1 MATRNNNDLFPQDT
15 SLFGGPQNDGGL
27 FATPKVQPMED
38 SRIAQRAIQQASK
51 PLTPKQQAAQLGE
64 QRSQYLN
71 GLAEQ
76 LRSATEWQEATPE
89 RKQKMMDGWF
99 TTKWP
104 QAVQAMGV
112 TDPMEAAE
120 LQGQLRMVLAQDR
133 SLQQKLVD
141 QTSQLDDTWKGTQ
154 AATKQLASGITD
166 VAPAAYYQARID
178 NQTAILEKDG
188 KPLTLGGVPQI
199 DRNGNPIIERF
210 TPEQRK
216 KLEDEIA
223 ELTRARDAQLKD
235 AATAQKEADAIR
247 QSQSYGQRVRD
258 KRLEEMQQDYGE
270 GWGTAGYYVTNPGA
284 ALQIATENAPSA
296 LATIAASAAGQAIGI
311 PVPVTLAA
319 TGAVFTG
326 TDAGQGA
333 YQQVMQMDNAEL
345 QAKSAPY
352 RELIAQ
358 GLTPDKAKETLAAR
372 AAGDATLKG
381 AALGIVAS
389 PVGEAVPLS
398 RLAGNLVRGEG
409 AGVARGYL
417 GAVSSG
423 ALNAGSEF
431 VEEYGTQVAS
441 NVGQNSATGI
451 DGDITKGALAQGIQ
465 GIVAAT
471 PLSVGGSVATEAAAR
486 RSGAAPGDTTT
497 GTGNDQ
503 TTAQE
508 APQAAPRAQEADDGS
523 GLYTPPAA
531 EATAETTATPEATTR
546 PAAEPEAQAE
556 VAAADAARQN
566 MSAVYQDVMSRSG
579 TELTQPEI
587 NSLFDAMYQ
596 AEQQA
601 SYNSGLIESALNHLQ
616 KNRAVPADVGSSLVE
631 SYRAHRS
638 AAAEMDAHDVALNA
652 VDAMQQWGTTPTAE
666 FTNGRTDVTAAIPGV
681 NYDSASLR
689 AALNRGLETTTERS
703 GTDTATAVSG
713 DVSPVNGLTETTG
726 LSGAERNTA
735 TENAGNPQADAA
747 VGTPTA
753 AEPAV
758 SRPDNQPVPDSSTEL
773 SAGERDT
780 GSAAGQ
786 RAADA
791 GSAESI
797 SRSTTGRDLGV
808 ERQLAPRPADNPNIT
823 PEGRDMVGLRRAAYN
838 AIASSDRTV
847 LDAGSSLVR
856 ALESNDHAAA
866 DAAANVLESKGIAG
880 AGRYFEPSQAAQPT
894 ATQEGSTLNPA
905 EREQPDALNPAG
917 QDVTHTPAGRDLQRL
932 ERQAERLL
940 DSDTL
945 FAEGADLA
953 RALEQGDYAKA
964 DTIAEALYAEGH
976 RQFAPPQNNAG
987 AGARTMRGAY
997 MDLSPAERLAL
1008 QREFDSVA
1016 DALPADMSNMT
1027 AWRDAMVTEQLNE
1040 DAGTP
1045 SASPLFQRLSESARN
1060 IIRKMAKALAA
1071 IVVAVSLT
1079 NMVGITDAR
1088 AAQGVGTV
1096 TQVTQVANLSQPAN
1110 VVNSWIRQTH
1120 DNNGQ
1125 RYVIADKA
1133 AGTIHI
1139 MDAAG
1144 NELAT
1149 APALYGKRTGD
1160 GMSLGETPAGVFM
1173 LHNQSAPH
1181 SYGGDLQ
1188 QFATAPNGDIYAV
1201 HRVLTNNNQNRQGRL
1216 DTPTAA
1222 DNRVSLGCINIPADI
1237 YNQYLNKGFQGKLY
1251 VLPDQKKLSEVFPGL
1266 VEQQAQAEQVQ
1277 NTQMPEDLGN
1287 TANPQFESS
1296 TDQLAQT
1303 EPASLEQGYQATQE
1317 AQNVAQTEDS
1327 VPSEPGNTP
1336 AESLAWAALGFT
1348 VLRRRQS
1355 NEQKASGQTSEQES
1369 ANAGTVPPNPEPSET
1384 RRAFNDAG
1392 SASNVSAMYDPTA
1405 RTEQRGSRFR
1415 NRQAWYADMGWKM
1428 RNALIDAQTPLLR
1441 WLVDDAQQSPRGREF
1456 DDIPAWQEL
1465 KLLPGRKAELEAEFR
1480 RNIMQPIDQHFAA
1493 VSRRTGK
1500 PITDVASHVA
1510 TWVTTQHIPEA
1521 NAALR
1526 ANLQQRVDETL
1537 LLHPEDHAA
1546 ALAALQA
1553 HDAAQ
1558 RGGPRAPM
1566 AGGLTDAEAQ
1576 RTAQAIEQMGYT
1588 PEELQRAQ
1596 QLIVGGFQQLTQE
1609 RVNSGVLEQETVDA
1623 WNAKGF
1629 KNFVS
1634 LFVDHST
1641 DGDVF
1646 LGTSM
1651 FNPKGDYTREG
1662 SMTRANNAYATL
1674 TEYANRTAAGIAS
1687 QNFKA
1692 EINRLAEAG
1701 VPGLHR
1707 GSAQS
1712 NPNAQGLF
1720 YSTTEQLPTGE
1731 EVRRQ
1736 YKLWFDDEN
1745 IMAGLSQ
1752 ARPDVNPVLGGL
1764 TRVTRGMFSLVTRF
1778 DPSFA
1783 PSNMVKDVQERALN
1797 LFARNLYDSN
1807 GAQVSASVL
1816 TRQMLAHAAN
1826 PVLLKQTFQFL
1837 RSQNADGFYGRYA
1850 QELAQMGGVSTIAQM
1865 LGKDNSAL
1873 QANLKKQ
1880 LGVRKGGAAAV
1891 EALMQYNESFNMVS
1905 ALSGYV
1911 AMRENGVPARDAAF
1925 RTLDMMNFRQQGT
1938 ITPALS
1944 AFMPFVNPA
1953 FQSGYNML
1961 RTLRTSR
1968 GKLAFGGL
1976 IIAGLVANGIARGI
1990 AGDDPDYGNK
2000 MDALGMGELSRF
2012 LPIFTDEGH
2021 FAKLPIGYGLP
2032 QVAWVTSVALDRAR
2046 RGVMSYADAASQ
2058 IALTFYK
2065 NISPADMPSYSFTDH
2080 PTAWLMAT
2088 FAPAAIQPLVEAG
2101 TGVNAFGSPI
2111 SYGGASEGER
2121 RSGHGQ
2127 TRTPE
2132 FWQDFA
2138 KGLADISGGTLD
2150 YYPEDVRHIVNGYLM
2165 GPLRGITTYL
2175 EAEDAYKS
2183 GDNQRIQQELGVPL
2197 STIGLQKFYGNDNA
2211 ATSRM
2216 YYDRRSKV
2224 MARLREL
2231 DVPLS
2236 DKRNQGVEGAKER
2249 RIVAEMISRGASPEE
2264 AMEAKLVLEAD
2275 KALRKNNEDMRERYK
2290 VFKQLD
2296 LELDTLAPAFQ
2307 QQGIQREAIMRMYL
2321 NQARSLK

>member
-1 MATRNNNDLFPQDT
+1 MATKNNSNDLFPQDS

-51 PLTPKQQAAQLGE
+51 PLTAKQQAAQLGA
-64 QRSQYLN
+64 QRDQYLA
-71 GLAEQ
+71 GLADQ
-76 LRSATEWQEATPE
+76 LRAAPAWQEATPE
-89 RKQKMMDGWF
+89 RKQQMMDGWF
-99 TTKWP
+99 NTKWP
-104 QAVQAMGV
+104 QVTQALGI
-112 TDPMEAAE
+112 TDPMDAAE
-120 LQGQLRMVLAQDR
+120 LQGQMRMVLAQDR

-154 AATKQLASGITD
+154 AATKQLVSGATD
-166 VAPAAYYQARID
+166 IAPAAYYQARID
-178 NQTAILEKDG
+178 NITNQLAQDG
-188 KPLTLGGVPQI
+188 KPLTLGGVPQLKFDGTPVI
-199 DRNGNPIIERF
+199 QSF

-216 KLEDEIA
+216 ALEDQIA
-223 ELTRARDAQLKD
+223 DIVKERDAQMLD
-235 AATAQKEADAIR
+235 AAATQKEVNALHE
-247 QSQSYGQRVRD
+247 SQSYGQRVRD
-258 KRLEEMQQDYGE
+258 KRLSEMQEDSGE
-270 GWGTAGYYVTNPGA
+270 GWGTAKYYATNPAA

-296 LATIAASAAGQAIGI
+296 LATIVASAAGQAVGI

-319 TGAVFTG
+319 SGAVFTG

-358 GLTPDKAKETLAAR
+358 GLAPDKAKETLAAR
-372 AAGDATLKG
+372 ASGDALLKG
-381 AALGIVAS
+381 AALGVVAS
-389 PVGEAVPLS
+389 PVGEAVPFA
-398 RLAGNLVRGEG
+398 RLAGGLVRGEG

-417 GAVSSG
+417 GAVASG
-423 ALNAGSEF
+423 TLNAASEF
-431 VEEYGTQVAS
+431 GEEYGTQVAS
-441 NVGQNSATGI
+441 NMGQNSGTGI
-451 DGDITKGALAQGIQ
+451 DGDVTKGALVQGIQ
-465 GIVAAT
+465 GLVAAT
-471 PLSVGGSVATEAAAR
+471 PLSVGGAVTAEAAAR
-486 RSGAAPGDTTT
+486 RNAGATPPT
-497 GTGNDQ
+497 GTDPAAGANPTPGADPA
-503 TTAQE
+503 TGANPAPAPTSQE
-508 APQAAPRAQEADDGS
+508 ANDGS
-523 GLYTPPAA
+523 GLYTPPATEA
-531 EATAETTATPEATTR
+531 TTEATATPATDTR
-546 PAAEPEAQAE
+546 PAAEPEAQADAQ
-556 VAAADAARQN
+556 AALAEADAARQN
-566 MSAVYQDVMSRSG
+566 MSTVYQDTLSRRG
-579 TELTQPEI
+579 TELTQAEI
-587 NSLFDAMYQ
+587 NSLFEAMYQ
-596 AEQQA
+596 AESRA
-601 SYNSGLIESALNHLQ
+601 NFSPDVVESALNTLQ
-616 KNRAVPADVGSSLVE
+616 EARAVPTDVGRSLVE
-631 SYRAHRS
+631 AYRAHRDAS
-638 AAAEMDAHDVALNA
+638 AELDAHDVAMNT
-652 VDAMQQWGTTPTAE
+652 VDAMQQWGATPTAE
-666 FTNGRTDVTAAIPGV
+666 FTNGRTDVTAAIPGADY
-681 NYDSASLR
+681 NSASLR
-689 AALNRGLETTTERS
+689 AALNRGLETPTERS
-703 GTDTATAVSG
+703 GTDTTTTVSSDAG
-713 DVSPVNGLTETTG
+713 AVNGVTETTG
-726 LSGAERNTA
+726 VSGAERNTT
-735 TENAGNPQADAA
+735 TENAGNPQTDAT
-747 VGTPTA
+747 VGTPTT

-758 SRPDNQPVPDSSTEL
+758 SRPDNQSVPSSSPEL
-773 SAGERDT
+773 SVSERDT

-786 RAADA
+786 RTTDA
-791 GSAESI
+791 GSTESTG
-797 SRSTTGRDLGV
+797 SSTTGRNLSVGDTV
-808 ERQLAPRPADNPNIT
+808 EHTSPTAQP
-823 PEGRDMVGLRRAAYN
+823 
-838 AIASSDRTV
+838 
-847 LDAGSSLVR
+847 
-856 ALESNDHAAA
+856 
-866 DAAANVLESKGIAG
+866 
-880 AGRYFEPSQAAQPT
+880 AAQPT
-894 ATQEGSTLNPA
+894 VTQDSSTLNPA
-905 EREQPDALNPAG
+905 AREQPDALNPVG
-917 QDVTHTPAGRDLQRL
+917 QEVTHSPAGRDLQRL
-932 ERQAERLL
+932 QRQADRLL

-964 DTIAEALYAEGH
+964 DVIAEALYADGH
-976 RQFAPPQNNAG
+976 RQFAPPQNNTGVG
-987 AGARTMRGAY
+987 ASSIRSAY

-1008 QREFDSVA
+1008 QREFDAVS
-1016 DALPADMSNMT
+1016 DSLPADMANMN
-1027 AWRDAMVTEQLNE
+1027 AWRDAMVTEQLNQ

-1045 SASPLFQRLSESARN
+1045 SSSPFFQRLTDAARN
-1060 IIRKMAKALAA
+1060 IIHKMAKALAG
-1071 IVVAVSLT
+1071 IVVAISLT

-1110 VVNSWIRQTH
+1110 VVNSWVRQSH

-1144 NELAT
+1144 NELAS

-1173 LHNQSAPH
+1173 LHNQSAPR

-1216 DTPTAA
+1216 DSATPN

-1237 YNQYLNKGFQGKLY
+1237 YNKFLNKGFQGKLY
-1251 VLPDQKKLSEVFPGL
+1251 VLPDQKKLGDVFPGL
-1266 VEQQAQAEQVQ
+1266 VEQEAQAEQVQ
-1277 NTQMPEDLGN
+1277 NTQLPEDLGN
-1287 TANPQFESS
+1287 MANPEFASS
-1296 TDQLAQT
+1296 TPQLAQT
-1303 EPASLEQGYQATQE
+1303 EPATLEQGYQTTQE
-1317 AQNVAQTEDS
+1317 AQSIPQMEDS
-1327 VPSEPGNTP
+1327 VPAEPGNMP
-1336 AESLAWAALGFT
+1336 AQAMAWFGIGAST
-1348 VLRRRQS
+1348 LRRRRRNDQT
-1355 NEQKASGQTSEQES
+1355 ESGAISEEES
-1369 ANAGTVPPNPEPSET
+1369 ADAGVVPPNPEPSET

-1392 SASNVSAMYDPTA
+1392 SASNVSAMYDPAA

-1415 NRQAWYADMGWKM
+1415 NRQAWYGDMGWKM
-1428 RNALIDAQTPLLR
+1428 RHALIDSQTPMLR
-1441 WLVDDAQQSPRGREF
+1441 WLVDDAQQSPRGREY
-1456 DDIPAWQEL
+1456 DDIPVWQEL

-1480 RNIMQPIDQHFAA
+1480 RTIVQPIDQHFAA
-1493 VSRRTGK
+1493 LSTRTGR
-1500 PITDVASHVA
+1500 PITDVATHVA
-1510 TWVTTQHIPEA
+1510 TWVTAQHIPEA

-1537 LLHPEDHAA
+1537 LLHPEDHADAQA
-1546 ALAALQA
+1546 ALAAF
-1553 HDAAQ
+1553 DAAQ

-1566 AGGLTDAEAQ
+1566 AGGLTDTEAQ
-1576 RTAQAIEQMGYT
+1576 TRAQAIEQMGYT

-1596 QLIVGGFQQLTQE
+1596 QLITGGFENLTRE
-1609 RVNSGVLEQETVDA
+1609 RVDAGVLEQDVVDA
-1623 WNAKGF
+1623 WKAKGF

-1651 FNPKGDYTREG
+1651 YNPKGDYTREG
-1662 SMTRANNAYATL
+1662 SMTPANNAYATL
-1674 TEYANRTAAGIAS
+1674 IEYANRTAAGIAS

-1692 EINRLAEAG
+1692 ELNNLADAG

-1720 YSTTEQLPTGE
+1720 YSTSEQMPTGE
-1731 EVRRQ
+1731 TVRRQ

-1745 IMAGLSQ
+1745 IMAGLAQ
-1752 ARPDVNPVLGGL
+1752 VRPDVNPVIGGL
-1764 TRVTRGMFSLVTRF
+1764 TRVTRGLFSLVTRF

-1797 LFARNLYDSN
+1797 IFSRNLYDAN
-1807 GAQVSASVL
+1807 GAQVNAGTL
-1816 TRQMLAHAAN
+1816 TRQMLVHAAN
-1826 PVLLKQTFQFL
+1826 PMLLTQTFRFL
-1837 RSQNADGFYGRYA
+1837 RNQNADGFYGRYA
-1850 QELAQMGGVSTIAQM
+1850 QELSQMGGVSTIAQM
-1865 LGKDNSAL
+1865 LGKDDATL
-1873 QANLKKQ
+1873 RTNLKKQ
-1880 LGVRKGGAAAV
+1880 LGLRKGGAAAM
-1891 EALMQYNESFNMVS
+1891 EGLMQYNESFNMVS

-1938 ITPALS
+1938 VTPSLA

-1953 FQSGYNML
+1953 FQSGYNL
-1961 RTLRTSR
+1961 VRTLKTSR
-1968 GKLAFGGL
+1968 GKLMFGGL
-1976 IIAGLVANGIARGI
+1976 IVAGLVANGIARGI

-2000 MDALGMGELSRF
+2000 MDALSMGELSRF
-2012 LPIFTDEGH
+2012 LPIFTDAGH

-2046 RGVMSYADAASQ
+2046 RGIMSYGDAASQ

-2065 NISPADMPSYSFTDH
+2065 NLSPADMPSYSFNEH

-2088 FAPAAIQPLVEAG
+2088 FMPAATQPLVEAA
-2101 TGVNAFGSPI
+2101 TGVNSFGSPI
-2111 SYGGASEGER
+2111 SYGGAGEGER
-2121 RSGHGQ
+2121 RSEHGQ

-2132 FWQDFA
+2132 FWQNFA
-2138 KGLADISGGTLD
+2138 KGMADVSGGALD
-2150 YYPEDVRHIVNGYLM
+2150 FYPEDVRHVVNGYMM

-2231 DVPLS
+2231 NVPLT

-2275 KALRKNNEDMRERYK
+2275 KALTKNNQNMREQYK

-2296 LELDTLAPAFQ
+2296 LDLETLAPAFQ
-2307 QQGIQREAIMRMYL
+2307 QQGVQREAIMRVYL

>member
-38 SRIAQRAIQQASK
+38 SRIAQHAIQQASK

-64 QRSQYLN
+64 QRNQYLN

-76 LRSATEWQEATPE
+76 LRAAPEWQQATPE
-89 RKQKMMDGWF
+89 RKQQMMDGWF
-99 TTKWP
+99 NTKWP
-104 QAVQAMGV
+104 QVTQTLGV

-154 AATKQLASGITD
+154 AATKQLVSGATD
-166 VAPAAYYQARID
+166 IAPAAYYQARID
-178 NQTAILEKDG
+178 NQRAILEKDG

-216 KLEDEIA
+216 QLEDQIA
-223 ELTRARDAQLKD
+223 ELTRERDAQFKD
-235 AATAQKEADAIR
+235 AATTQKEVDAIR

-258 KRLEEMQQDYGE
+258 KRLEEMQQDHGE
-270 GWGTAGYYVTNPGA
+270 GWGTAGYYLTNPAA

-296 LATIAASAAGQAIGI
+296 LATIAASAVGQAVGI
-311 PVPVTLAA
+311 PVPATLAV

-358 GLTPDKAKETLAAR
+358 GNTPDKAKETLAAR

-381 AALGIVAS
+381 AALGVVAS

-398 RLAGNLVRGEG
+398 RLAGSLVRGEG
-409 AGVARGYL
+409 AGVSRGYL
-417 GAVSSG
+417 GAVASG
-423 ALNAGSEF
+423 ALNTGSEF

-441 NVGQNSATGI
+441 NIGQNSATGI

-465 GIVAAT
+465 GVVAAT
-471 PLSVGGSVATEAAAR
+471 PLSVGGAVATEAAAR
-486 RSGAAPGDTTT
+486 RSGAAPGANPEQGATDPNTGQPAPEAAPTTS
-497 GTGNDQ
+497 
-503 TTAQE
+503 QE
-508 APQAAPRAQEADDGS
+508 ANDGS
-523 GLYTPPAA
+523 GLYTPPDPQ
-531 EATAETTATPEATTR
+531 ATAEATATPEATAR

-566 MSAVYQDVMSRSG
+566 MSTVYQDVMSRRG
-579 TELTQPEI
+579 TELTQPEV

-601 SYNSGLIESALNHLQ
+601 NFSPDVVESALNALQ
-616 KNRAVPADVGSSLVE
+616 EARAVPADIGSSLVE
-631 SYRAHRS
+631 SYRSHRN
-638 AAAEMDAHDVALNA
+638 AAAELDAHDVAMNA
-652 VDAMQQWGTTPTAE
+652 VDALQQWGTTPTAE
-666 FTNGRTDVTAAIPGV
+666 FTNGRTDVTAAIPGTDY
-681 NYDSASLR
+681 NSASLR

-703 GTDTATAVSG
+703 GADTTAAVSSDAG
-713 DVSPVNGLTETTG
+713 TVNGLTETAG
-726 LSGAERNTA
+726 LSGAERNTT
-735 TENAGNPQADAA
+735 TENTGNPQADAA

-758 SRPDNQPVPDSSTEL
+758 SRPDNQSVPDSSTQL
-773 SAGERDT
+773 GTGERDA

-786 RAADA
+786 RAANA
-791 GSAESI
+791 GGTESTG
-797 SRSTTGRDLGV
+797 SSPTGGNLSVGDTVTHASPFPGMQPTLGQVTQVNPDGTFDMAVRGGNSTTTYTNLS
-808 ERQLAPRPADNPNIT
+808 PADVQQRT
-823 PEGRDMVGLRRAAYN
+823 PAQA
-838 AIASSDRTV
+838 
-847 LDAGSSLVR
+847 
-856 ALESNDHAAA
+856 
-866 DAAANVLESKGIAG
+866 
-880 AGRYFEPSQAAQPT
+880 PAAQQSPV
-894 ATQEGSTLNPA
+894 TQEGSTLNQT
-905 EREQPDALNPAG
+905 ERAQPDALNPAG
-917 QDVTHTPAGRDLQRL
+917 QEVSHTPAGRDLQRL
-932 ERQAERLL
+932 QRQADRLL

-953 RALEQGDYAKA
+953 RALEQGDYARA

-976 RQFAPPQNNAG
+976 RQFAPPQNNTG
-987 AGARTMRGAY
+987 AGAQSIRGAY

-1008 QREFDSVA
+1008 QREFDGLSET
-1016 DALPADMSNMT
+1016 LPADMANLN
-1027 AWRDAMVTEQLNE
+1027 AWRDAMVTEQMNQ

-1045 SASPLFQRLSESARN
+1045 SANPLFQRLSEVARN
-1060 IIRKMAKALAA
+1060 IIRKMAKALAG
-1071 IVVAVSLT
+1071 IVVAISLT

-1096 TQVTQVANLSQPAN
+1096 TQITQVANLSQPAN
-1110 VVNSWIRQTH
+1110 VVNSWIRQSH

-1144 NELAT
+1144 NELAS

-1173 LHNQSAPH
+1173 LHNQSAPR

-1216 DTPTAA
+1216 DSPTAA

-1251 VLPDQKKLSEVFPGL
+1251 VLPDQKKLGEVFPGL
-1266 VEQQAQAEQVQ
+1266 VEQQAQAEQVP
-1277 NTQMPEDLGN
+1277 NTQLPEDLGN
-1287 TANPQFESS
+1287 MANPQFESS
-1296 TDQLAQT
+1296 TDQLAQA

-1317 AQNVAQTEDS
+1317 AQTVAQTEDS
-1327 VPSEPGNTP
+1327 VSSEPGNEP
-1336 AESLAWAALGFT
+1336 AQAMAWFGIGAAT
-1348 VLRRRQS
+1348 LRRRRRNDQL
-1355 NEQKASGQTSEQES
+1355 ASGEISEQES
-1369 ANAGTVPPNPEPSET
+1369 ADAGTVPPNPEPSET

-1392 SASNVSAMYDPTA
+1392 SASNVSAMYDPDA
-1405 RTEQRGSRFR
+1405 RAEQRGSRFR

-1428 RNALIDAQTPLLR
+1428 RNTLLDAQTPMLR

-1480 RNIMQPIDQHFAA
+1480 RSIIQPIDQHFAA
-1493 VSRRTGK
+1493 LSSRTGK
-1500 PITDVASHVA
+1500 PITDVATQVA

-1546 ALAALQA
+1546 ALQALQDF
-1553 HDAAQ
+1553 DAAQ
-1558 RGGPRAPM
+1558 RGGPKART
-1566 AGGLTDAEAQ
+1566 AGGLTDTEAQ
-1576 RTAQAIEQMGYT
+1576 RIAQAIEQMGYT

-1596 QLIVGGFQQLTQE
+1596 QLIVGGFEQLTQE
-1609 RVNSGVLEQETVDA
+1609 RVNNGVLEQETADG
-1623 WNAKGF
+1623 WKAKGF

-1674 TEYANRTAAGIAS
+1674 IEYANRTAAGIAS

-1692 EINRLAEAG
+1692 EINRLADAG

-1731 EVRRQ
+1731 TVRRQ

-1752 ARPDVNPVLGGL
+1752 ARPDVNPVIGGL

-1807 GAQVSASVL
+1807 GAQVSASTL

-1865 LGKDNSAL
+1865 LGKDNDAL

-1880 LGVRKGGAAAV
+1880 LGVRKGGAAAM

-1925 RTLDMMNFRQQGT
+1925 RTLDMMNFRQQGK

-1953 FQSGYNML
+1953 FQSGYNL
-1961 RTLRTSR
+1961 VRTLRTSR
-1968 GKLAFGGL
+1968 GRLAFGGL

-2000 MDALGMGELSRF
+2000 MDALSMGELSRF

-2021 FAKLPIGYGLP
+2021 FAKMPIGYGLP
-2032 QVAWVTSVALDRAR
+2032 QVAWVMSVAFDRAR
-2046 RGVMSYADAASQ
+2046 RGVMSYGDAASQ

-2065 NISPADMPSYSFTDH
+2065 NLSPADMPSYSFNEH

-2088 FAPAAIQPLVEAG
+2088 FAPSAVQPLVEAG
-2101 TGVNAFGSPI
+2101 TGVNSFGSPI

-2121 RSGHGQ
+2121 RSEHGQ

-2132 FWQDFA
+2132 FWQNFA
-2138 KGLADISGGTLD
+2138 KGLADMSGGALD
-2150 YYPEDVRHIVNGYLM
+2150 YYPEDVRHVVNGYLM

-2175 EAEDAYKS
+2175 EAEDSYKS

-2231 DVPLS
+2231 NVPLT
-2236 DKRNQGVEGAKER
+2236 DKRNQGIEGAKER

-2264 AMEAKLVLEAD
+2264 AMEAKLVLQAD
-2275 KALRKNNEDMRERYK
+2275 KALTKNNQDMRERYK

-2296 LELDTLAPAFQ
+2296 LDLETLAPAFQ
-2307 QQGIQREAIMRMYL
+2307 QQGIQREAIMRVYL